1 MNDDSTT
8 IDVNVSSDVA
18 ELKEVVVGP
27 VKAFDWDS
35 LLAES
40 DPDDDD
46 LESAVELV
54 NHNRV
59 EIPDPKIAAR
69 EHEAFVQLMRDRG
82 IIVHFVDPLS
92 DVAIQ
97 LYPRDMAFTVDEH
110 LFLARSRNPV
120 RRREMRELD
129 GLLPR
134 ISSVVELDAGVIE
147 GGDVIV
153 TQTDVLVGLGEETNL
168 EAIAALRR
176 AFDKVGIDREVVTL
190 EFTHRGVVH
199 LDTKFTMVGKGVG
212 FVHREAFTPES
223 LDRLDNRFDLID
235 VTEEETRDL
244 QVNTLAL
251 DPQTVVIREN
261 GDRLATALSD
271 RGITPVP
278 VDFYEIARFPGAFRC
293 ATLPLRRG

>member
-1 MNDDSTT
+1 MKTDATA

-35 LLAES
+35 LAAES
-40 DPDDDD
+40 DQDD
-46 LESAVELV
+46 LEAAVELV
-54 NHNRV
+54 KHNRV
-59 EIPDPKIAAR
+59 EIPDPHSAAR
-69 EHEAFVQLMRDRG
+69 EHEAFVQLMSDRG
-82 IIVHFVDPLS
+82 IIVHFVDRLD

-120 RRREMRELD
+120 RRREQGGLD
-129 GLLPR
+129 GLVPR

-153 TQTDVLVGLGEETNL
+153 TQTDVLVGLGEETDL

-176 AFDKVGIDREVVTL
+176 AFDKVGVDREVVTL
-190 EFTHRGVVH
+190 EFNHRGVVH
-199 LDTKFTMVGKGVG
+199 LDTKFTMVGNDVG

-223 LDRLDNRFDLID
+223 LDRLDSRFDLIE
-235 VTEEETRDL
+235 VTEEEALDL

-251 DPQTVVIREN
+251 DPQTIVIREN
-261 GDRLATALSD
+261 GDRLATILSD
-271 RGITPVP
+271 RGITPVL

-293 ATLPLRRG
+293 ATLPLRRC

>member
-1 MNDDSTT
+1 MNTDA
-8 IDVNVSSDVA
+8 IDVSVSSDVA

-35 LLAES
+35 LAAES
-40 DPDDDD
+40 DEDD
-46 LESAVELV
+46 LEAAVELV
-54 NHNRV
+54 KHNRV
-59 EIPDPKIAAR
+59 EIPDPQIAAR

-82 IIVHFVDPLS
+82 IIVHFVDLLD

-120 RRREMRELD
+120 RGREQRGLD
-129 GLLPR
+129 GLR
-134 ISSVVELDAGVIE
+134 SRVSSVVELDAGVIE

-153 TQTDVLVGLGEETNL
+153 TQTDVLVGLGEETNFA
-168 EAIAALRR
+168 AITALRR
-176 AFDKVGIDREVVTL
+176 AFDKVGVDREVVTL

-199 LDTKFTMVGKGVG
+199 LDTKFTMVGNDVG

-223 LDRLDNRFDLID
+223 LDRLDSRFDLID
-235 VTEEETRDL
+235 VSAAEARDL

-261 GDRLATALSD
+261 GDRLAAVLSD